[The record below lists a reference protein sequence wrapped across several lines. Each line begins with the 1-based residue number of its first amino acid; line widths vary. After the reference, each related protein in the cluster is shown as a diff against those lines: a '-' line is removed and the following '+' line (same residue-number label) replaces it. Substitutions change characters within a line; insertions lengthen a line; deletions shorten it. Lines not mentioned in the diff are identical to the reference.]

1 MSVKSAPDLQHV
13 LQHVSV
19 FPHAGHAVFH
29 ALLAGCKKK
38 LFERLFARC
47 WGLVLKRCG
56 GGWDGGSIGAIST
69 ITAYRRCTKW
79 RMTLSSPTVDGVL
92 LASA

>member
-1 MSVKSAPDLQHV
+1 MKSASDLQHV

-19 FPHAGHAVFH
+19 FPHAGHAVFY
-29 ALLAGCKKK
+29 ALLAGCKSR

-56 GGWDGGSIGAIST
+56 GGWGSIGAIST

-79 RMTLSSPTVDGVL
+79 RMTLSSQTVDGVL
-92 LASA
+92 SAGA